1 MRCLV
6 TGGCG
11 FIGSHLVNALIE
23 KGHEVVVI
31 DNLTSGKKERL
42 NSKARFILG
51 DIRNPD
57 DVKQAMEN
65 CKIVFHLAALT
76 DLRTVTE
83 EMDKEVNFEGS
94 KNVFSA
100 AQEIGA
106 RIVFTSS
113 AAVYGNSSAVENGEC
128 KPLSYY
134 GKNKLETERLCPEN
148 SFVVRLFNV
157 YGPYGKSF
165 VNTLCKKI
173 PDEEEIVV
181 YGDGSNTRDYI
192 YVDDVVS
199 ALLLSI
205 GQNGIYNVG
214 TGIETTVLDLIGS
227 VEKIANKKARI
238 KFEKENEN
246 EIKNSRAD
254 ITRINK
260 LGWEAKIS
268 LEEGVRRLME

>member
-11 FIGSHLVNALIE
+11 FIGTHLVAALIE
-23 KGHEVVVI
+23 KGHEVVVL
-31 DNLTSGKKERL
+31 DNLTLGKKERL

-76 DLRTVTE
+76 DLRTITE

-94 KNVFSA
+94 KNIFSV

-106 RIVFTSS
+106 RIIFTSS
-113 AAVYGNSSAVENGEC
+113 AAVYGNSSALEGVEC

-134 GKNKLETERLCPEN
+134 GKNKLEIEKLCPEN

-157 YGPYGKSF
+157 YGPCGKSF

-173 PDEEEIVV
+173 PDEEEVVV
-181 YGDGSNTRDYI
+181 YGDGSNTRDYV

-199 ALLLSI
+199 ALLWGI
-205 GQNGIYNVG
+205 NQNGIYNVG
-214 TGIETTVLDLIGS
+214 TGIETTVLGLIKT
-227 VEKIANKKARI
+227 VERVLGKKARI

-246 EIKNSRAD
+246 EIKKHTLVTNQ
-254 ITRINK
+254 
-260 LGWEAKIS
+260 
-268 LEEGVRRLME
+268 